1 VLAQSSN
8 SVGLSMEVERCLD
21 SLHRVTGKREGGALP
36 NHSSGTGGFS
46 QPSLIRH
53 SKGNSKEPRLA
64 RGVRDGKGK
73 QSKAK
78 LTRFL
83 VGGN

>member
-1 VLAQSSN
+1 MLAQSSN

-64 RGVRDGKGK
+64 RGGEGWERQTK
-73 QSKAK
+73 QSKANEI
-78 LTRFL
+78 F
-83 VGGN
+83 GWW